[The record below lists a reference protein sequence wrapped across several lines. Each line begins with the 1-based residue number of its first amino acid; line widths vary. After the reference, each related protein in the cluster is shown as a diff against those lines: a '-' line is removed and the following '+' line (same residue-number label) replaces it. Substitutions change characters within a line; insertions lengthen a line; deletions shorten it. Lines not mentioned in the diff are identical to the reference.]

1 MIFSAFILYPDFAEA
16 DLSAFQRS
24 KVFFRPAKHV
34 DFQWTVKKRSYAKE
48 KALAFP
54 RPFPPSYACMPLTN
68 TWSSGLAWNT
78 PGLLWSGGQSNL
90 TTPMNLENK
99 VSAVLTQEQVQTI
112 LESVQAV
119 RTGLPFLLNMLA
131 SMKRRFPTI
140 GTERAGMIETF
151 NNAMA
156 NHPTLIPG
164 FVDMP
169 ELQKDLALWSQ
180 MLPIISQVR
189 ELCEAVEDTHHAIGS
204 DIFMAYLSFYNN
216 VKQAA
221 KRNVPGA
228 DTLLASLKPWF
239 ERASDGTP
247 PAPVAEA

>member
-1 MIFSAFILYPDFAEA
+1 
-16 DLSAFQRS
+16 
-24 KVFFRPAKHV
+24 
-34 DFQWTVKKRSYAKE
+34 
-48 KALAFP
+48 
-54 RPFPPSYACMPLTN
+54 
-68 TWSSGLAWNT
+68 
-78 PGLLWSGGQSNL
+78 
-90 TTPMNLENK
+90 MNIDNK
-99 VSAVLTQEQVQTI
+99 VSAVLTPEQIQEI
-112 LESVQAV
+112 LESVAAV
-119 RTGLPFLLNMLA
+119 RMGLPFLLNMLA

-140 GTERAGMIETF
+140 GTERAGMIEVF
-151 NNAMA
+151 NTAMA
-156 NHPTLIPG
+156 NHPTLVPG

-180 MLPIISQVR
+180 MLPIITQVR

-239 ERASDGTP
+239 ERTSGGTP
-247 PAPVAEA
+247 PAPEPEA